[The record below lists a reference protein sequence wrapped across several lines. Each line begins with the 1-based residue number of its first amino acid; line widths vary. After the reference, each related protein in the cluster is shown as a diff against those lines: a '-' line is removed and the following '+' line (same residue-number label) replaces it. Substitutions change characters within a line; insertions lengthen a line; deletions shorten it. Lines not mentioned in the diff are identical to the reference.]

1 MLRKNKQPKRVLIN
15 GADGKMGR
23 AIARI
28 IKEHPEYGL
37 VLGPLRSKKE
47 QKITEPFDA
56 VIDFSSP
63 QGAQEAFLLAKK
75 YKKPFLTGTTN
86 LPEPFLFK
94 LQSEERIPVFYAP
107 NVSLSVFFFT
117 ELVKQAAKMYKGY
130 PVRLHEIHHIHKKD
144 APSGTAKRIAEA
156 LNMPYEQVTY
166 ERIGETVGTHR
177 AQFATDMDEITLTH
191 KALDRN
197 LFADSAVQIA
207 AWLVKRE
214 GGFYTMSDYAKFKL
228 KEKKK

>member
-1 MLRKNKQPKRVLIN
+1 MLKKKNLPKKALIN

-23 AIARI
+23 AIVRI
-28 IKEHPEYGL
+28 INEHPEYGL
-37 VLGPLRSKKE
+37 TVGPLRSKNTAVSE
-47 QKITEPFDA
+47 SFDL
-56 VIDFSSP
+56 VIDFSTP
-63 QGAQEAFLLAKK
+63 QGAQESFLLAKK

-117 ELVKQAAKMYKGY
+117 ELVKQAAKMYKRY
-130 PVRLHEIHHIHKKD
+130 NIRLHEIHHVHKKD
-144 APSGTAKRIAEA
+144 APSGTAKRIADV
-156 LNMPYEQVTY
+156 LDLPYDEVTY
-166 ERIGETVGTHR
+166 ERIGETVGTHC
-177 AQFATDMDEITLTH
+177 AQFDSDFDEITLTH
-191 KALDRN
+191 KALDRD
-197 LFADSAVQIA
+197 LFADSAVQIG
-207 AWLVKRE
+207 AWLTKRV